1 MLCNFLK
8 KNIFSLLGILCSF
21 GLAIFGFFAKKES
34 PKIKYVTLF
43 VSILIFIFSFLA
55 MVVKSFDS
63 NVCCCCCKKDEDTFA
78 LEKGEEYLYSLNEEI
93 EVLNCLDNP
102 KDKKKYDLFIKLI
115 LKYSKKKDKYEEKK
129 DEIIKTFKLT

>member
-21 GLAIFGFFAKKES
+21 GLAIFGFLAKKES

-55 MVVKSFDS
+55 MVVKFFDS

-102 KDKKKYDLFIKLI
+102 KDKKIYDLFIKLI
-115 LKYSKKKDKYEEKK
+115 LKYSKKKEKYEEKK